1 LFSISPDIV
10 QGAVIGSRTFGRGVV
25 TDMMRAWVVSD
36 PGPIHQSSLD
46 QSTLNQSPLNQ
57 SPLTLVERPVPV
69 PAPGEV
75 LVRVR
80 VCGVCRTDLH
90 LAEGELAPRH
100 SMVVPGHE
108 VVGEVVQVGEGADRF
123 QIGDRVG
130 IAWLRHTCGACRWC
144 RAGRENLCPQSRYTG
159 WDTDGG
165 YAEFAVV
172 PAAFAYRIPPSFTDE
187 QAAPLLCAG
196 IIGYRSLLRAQLP
209 VGGRLGI
216 YGFGASAHLT
226 AQLAIAQGAEVH
238 VMTRGEEAR
247 ELALQLGAASVG
259 GPYDAAPVP
268 LDSAIIF
275 APAGE
280 LVPLALES
288 LGPSGTLALAGIHMS
303 DIPALNYQ
311 RHLFNERTVCS
322 VTSNTRR
329 DGEEFLVLAQR
340 LGVQVTT
347 TPVPFE
353 QADLAL
359 RDLAAG
365 HVRGAAVLR
374 MT

>member
-1 LFSISPDIV
+1 M
-10 QGAVIGSRTFGRGVV
+10 TN
-25 TDMMRAWVVSD
+25 MMRAWVVSD
-36 PGPIHQSSLD
+36 PRPLY
-46 QSTLNQSPLNQ
+46 QSTPDQSPLA
-57 SPLTLVERPVPV
+57 LVERPVPI
-69 PAPGEV
+69 PAQGEV

-80 VCGVCRTDLH
+80 ACGVCRTDLH
-90 LAEGELAPRH
+90 LAEGELQPRH
-100 SMVVPGHE
+100 GGVIPGHE
-108 VVGEVVQVGEGADRF
+108 VVGEVVQLGEGADRF
-123 QIGDRVG
+123 RTGDRVG

-144 RAGRENLCPQSRYTG
+144 RTGRENLCPESRYTG
-159 WDTDGG
+159 WDADGG

-172 PAAFAYRIPPSFTDE
+172 PEAFAYRIPTSFADE

-209 VGGRLGI
+209 PAGRLGI

-238 VMTRGEEAR
+238 VLTRGHEAR
-247 ELALQLGAASVG
+247 ELALKLGAASAGEPVD
-259 GPYDAAPVP
+259 PPPVP

-288 LGPSGTLALAGIHMS
+288 LGPRGTLALAGIHMS
-303 DIPALNYQ
+303 NIPVLDYQ
-311 RHLFNERTVCS
+311 RHLFGERTVCS

-340 LGVQVTT
+340 LGVRVTT

-353 QADLAL
+353 HADLAL

-365 HVRGAAVLR
+365 RVRGAAVL
-374 MT
+374 TLTS

>member
-1 LFSISPDIV
+1 
-10 QGAVIGSRTFGRGVV
+10 V
-25 TDMMRAWVVSD
+25 TNMMRAWVVS
-36 PGPIHQSSLD
+36 GPRPID
-46 QSTLNQSPLNQ
+46 QSPLA
-57 SPLTLVERPVPV
+57 LVARPVPV
-69 PAPGEV
+69 PARGEV

-80 VCGVCRTDLH
+80 ACGVCRTDLH
-90 LAEGELAPRH
+90 LAEGDLAPRRGE
-100 SMVVPGHE
+100 VVPGHE
-108 VVGEVVQVGEGADRF
+108 VVGEVVQLGEDAGRF
-123 QIGDRVG
+123 RTGERVG

-144 RAGRENLCPQSRYTG
+144 RAGRENLCAQSRYTG
-159 WDTDGG
+159 WDADGG

-172 PAAFAYRIPPSFTDE
+172 PEAFAYRIPTSFADE

-226 AQLAIAQGAEVH
+226 AQLAIAEGAEVH
-238 VMTRGEEAR
+238 VLTRGQEAR
-247 ELALQLGAASVG
+247 ELAGQLGAASVG
-259 GPYDAAPVP
+259 GPLDPAPVP

-275 APAGE
+275 APAGD

-288 LGPSGTLALAGIHMS
+288 LGPGGTLALAGIHMS
-303 DIPALNYQ
+303 DIPTLNYQ
-311 RHLFNERTVCS
+311 RHLFSERTVCS

-347 TPVPFE
+347 TPVPFD

-359 RDLAAG
+359 RDLGAG
-365 HVRGAAVLR
+365 RVRGAAVL
-374 MT
+374 TLT

>member
-1 LFSISPDIV
+1 M
-10 QGAVIGSRTFGRGVV
+10 
-25 TDMMRAWVVSD
+25 TDMMRAWVVSE
-36 PGPIHQSSLD
+36 PRPI
-46 QSTLNQSPLNQ
+46 NQAPLV
-57 SPLTLVERPVPV
+57 LVERPVPI
-69 PAPGEV
+69 PSRGEV

-90 LAEGELAPRH
+90 LAEGELAPRSRH
-100 SMVVPGHE
+100 VVPGHE
-108 VVGEVVQVGEGADRF
+108 VVGEVVRLGEGASRF
-123 QIGDRVG
+123 RTGDRVG

-159 WDTDGG
+159 WDADGG
-165 YAEFAVV
+165 YAEFAVAPEAFGYRV
-172 PAAFAYRIPPSFTDE
+172 PASFGDE

-209 VGGRLGI
+209 AGGRLGI

-238 VMTRGEEAR
+238 VLTRGQEAR

-259 GPYDAAPVP
+259 GPFDPAPAP
-268 LDSAIIF
+268 LDAAIIF

-303 DIPALNYQ
+303 DIPALDYQ
-311 RHLFNERTVCS
+311 RHLFGERTVCS

-353 QADLAL
+353 RADVAL
-359 RDLAAG
+359 RDLAEG
-365 HVRGAAVLR
+365 RVRGAAVL
-374 MT
+374 TLTG

>member
-1 LFSISPDIV
+1 
-10 QGAVIGSRTFGRGVV
+10 V
-25 TDMMRAWVVSD
+25 TETMRAWVVSE
-36 PGPIHQSSLD
+36 PGPVSA
-46 QSTLNQSPLNQ
+46 
-57 SPLTLVERPVPV
+57 SPLTLLQRPVPI
-69 PAPGEV
+69 PARGEV

-80 VCGVCRTDLH
+80 TCGVCRTDLH

-100 SMVVPGHE
+100 GSVVPGHE
-108 VVGEVVQVGEGADRF
+108 AVGEVVEAGEGADRF
-123 QIGDRVG
+123 RLGDRVG

-172 PAAFAYRIPPSFTDE
+172 PEAFAYRIPASFSDE

-196 IIGYRSLLRAQLP
+196 IIGYRSLLRARLP
-209 VGGRLGI
+209 PGGRLGI

-238 VMTRGEEAR
+238 VLTRGHEAR
-247 ELALQLGAASVG
+247 ELALQLGAASAG
-259 GPYDAAPVP
+259 GPLDPCPVP
-268 LDSAIIF
+268 LDAAIIF

-288 LGPSGTLALAGIHMS
+288 LGPGGTLALAGIHLS
-303 DIPALNYQ
+303 DIPALDYR
-311 RHLFNERTVCS
+311 RHLFEERTVGS

-340 LGVQVTT
+340 LGLQVTT
-347 TPVPFE
+347 TAVPFE
-353 QADLAL
+353 HADQAL

-365 HVRGAAVLR
+365 QVRGAAVLR
-374 MT
+374 L

>member
-1 LFSISPDIV
+1 MW
-10 QGAVIGSRTFGRGVV
+10 RCVV
-25 TDMMRAWVVSD
+25 TNVMRAWVVSE
-36 PGPIHQSSLD
+36 PRSI
-46 QSTLNQSPLNQ
+46 TQ
-57 SPLTLVERPVPV
+57 SPLTLVERPVPI
-69 PAPGEV
+69 PARGEV

-80 VCGVCRTDLH
+80 ACGVCRTDLH
-90 LAEGELAPRH
+90 LAEGDLPPRH
-100 SMVVPGHE
+100 ASVVPGHE
-108 VVGEVVQVGEGADRF
+108 VVGEVVQVGDAASRF
-123 QIGDRVG
+123 RTGDRVG

-144 RAGRENLCPQSRYTG
+144 RSGRENLCPESCYTG
-159 WDTDGG
+159 WDADGG

-172 PAAFAYRIPPSFTDE
+172 PEGFAYRMPSSVSDE

-209 VGGRLGI
+209 PGGQLGI

-226 AQLAIAQGAEVH
+226 AQVAVAQGAEVH
-238 VMTRGEEAR
+238 VLTRGQEAR

-259 GPYDAAPVP
+259 GPVDPAPVP
-268 LDSAIIF
+268 LDAAIMF

-280 LVPLALES
+280 LVPLTLES
-288 LGPSGTLALAGIHMS
+288 LGPGGTLVLAGIHMS
-303 DIPALNYQ
+303 TIPGLDYR
-311 RHLFNERTVCS
+311 RHLFGERSVRS

-347 TPVPFE
+347 TTVPFE
-353 QADLAL
+353 HADLAL

-365 HVRGAAVLR
+365 RVRGAAVL
-374 MT
+374 TLAT